1 MTRSQL
7 TVRWCWP
14 SRARPS
20 SIVRSSS
27 SSSSSSAALHTA
39 FSAVRQTRAVWQAL
53 AGSAIRVI
61 DTVVF
66 DKTGTPTA
74 GRLTVTSVS
83 TVDGWARD
91 EVLALAAAVES
102 ASEHAVAM
110 AIDTAAPRSQ
120 QLRDRGQGEAM
131 VGDGIND
138 GPALACADLGL
149 ATGRG
154 NGVAVGA
161 ADIILVRQSVDVV
174 PQALEPAKATLRAI
188 KVNMVSVFWCNV
200 AAIPI
205 AVAGLLNPLIAGAAM
220 ALSLFFVVSNSL
232 RLYSFSES

>member
-1 MTRSQL
+1 M
-7 TVRWCWP
+7 
-14 SRARPS
+14 
-20 SIVRSSS
+20 
-27 SSSSSSAALHTA
+27 
-39 FSAVRQTRAVWQAL
+39 

-161 ADIILVRQSVDVV
+161 ADIIFIDQIVRFSVRFVV
-174 PQALEPAKATLRAI
+174 VLRVEGGVCIDERGLRHAFVG
-188 KVNMVSVFWCNV
+188 KFFRRVTSV
-200 AAIPI
+200 I
-205 AVAGLLNPLIAGAAM
+205 ARCFESRGGGCG
-220 ALSLFFVVSNSL
+220 LFFGV
-232 RLYSFSES
+232 